1 MPEYLVLV
9 QQVVDRAA
17 RAARYGV
24 LFNCDDG
31 VVGLGKFEDKVFVQ
45 GLDEAHVGDGGV
57 EFVTD
62 LLRRGDHAAPG
73 EDGGFVAFSDGF
85 ALADGECAEVFG
97 YACAWPF
104 APGVAYGGWAWMVKT
119 GGQHFSTLVFVLG
132 GHDDEVGD
140 AAQVAVVEAA
150 GVGGAVGADESGAVE
165 GEQDIQVL
173 DGDVVDELV
182 VAALEEGGVDGDD
195 GLHALAGLAGGE
207 GDGVLFGY
215 CHVKV
220 PFGVLFGEFDKA

>member
-1 MPEYLVLV
+1 MVRYFFINSLIFSNIPALSNPQTARQLIPGALLDELVGQAEVEGVPEYLVLV

-17 RAARYGV
+17 RAACHGV

-132 GHDDEVGD
+132 GHDDEVWGCSPGSWWSKLP
-140 AAQVAVVEAA
+140 AW
-150 GVGGAVGADESGAVE
+150 VGPSGPTSPARSR
-165 GEQDIQVL
+165 
-173 DGDVVDELV
+173 
-182 VAALEEGGVDGDD
+182 ANRTSRFWMATSWMSWS
-195 GLHALAGLAGGE
+195 
-207 GDGVLFGY
+207 
-215 CHVKV
+215 
-220 PFGVLFGEFDKA
+220 